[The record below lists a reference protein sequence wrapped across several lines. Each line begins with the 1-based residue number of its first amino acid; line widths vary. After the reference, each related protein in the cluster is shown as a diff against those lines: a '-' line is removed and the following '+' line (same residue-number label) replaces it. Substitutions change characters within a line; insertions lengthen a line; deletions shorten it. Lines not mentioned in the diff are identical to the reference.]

1 MAFAFIC
8 ELWAGRTIPA
18 DFCPNF
24 EKPQGKL
31 IVHSYLSVGGLHL
44 NLMARSTSTAQPL
57 KTLREQATALEAAML
72 ECLAKPAKRSVHKLR
87 TSTRRIEAQLE
98 LLAMLPELPQHGK
111 PREKLFR
118 MLKKLRQAAGD
129 VRDLDVQRDLISEA
143 TKKNSRGRTTDSLLK
158 EAHQLRQGLKQKRDQ
173 RAEELLT
180 VVKAEKAD
188 LPLAFNRLFDSLEKA
203 GSLSISEADLT
214 ALIHTWYSQHTPAA
228 PPEIDD
234 VEHLHDIRKFAKLAR
249 YLAESAPKSAESA
262 RRLAARFEDL
272 QEAGGQ
278 WHDWLVLAESARDQL
293 GGSAQLPVQ
302 FAARAEKCL
311 KSFERR
317 IEKMSAHTA
326 QARAA

>member
-1 MAFAFIC
+1 
-8 ELWAGRTIPA
+8 
-18 DFCPNF
+18 
-24 EKPQGKL
+24 
-31 IVHSYLSVGGLHL
+31 
-44 NLMARSTSTAQPL
+44 MARSTSTAQPL
-57 KTLREQATALEAAML
+57 KTLREQATAIEAAML

-98 LLAMLPELPQHGK
+98 LLAMLPELPQHAK
-111 PREKLFR
+111 PREKLLR
-118 MLKKLRQAAGD
+118 LLKKVRQAAGD
-129 VRDLDVQRDLISEA
+129 VRDLDVQRDLIAEA
-143 TKKNSRGRTTDSLLK
+143 LPKNTRGHKAEDLRK
-158 EAHQLRQGLKQKRDQ
+158 EARQLKQALKQKRDQ
-173 RAEELLT
+173 LADELLT

-188 LPLAFNRLFDSLEKA
+188 LPLAFTRLFDSLENA
-203 GSLSISEADLT
+203 GSLSISESDLT

-228 PPEIDD
+228 PPDIDD

-278 WHDWLVLAESARDQL
+278 WHDWLILAESARNQL
-293 GGSAQLPVQ
+293 GGSAQLPIE

-317 IEKMSAHTA
+317 IEKMTA
-326 QARAA
+326 STTQALAA